1 MSFEALLQNMRK
13 YRPDTSYEAYYEQ
26 ESRLDALGISLP
38 ESARVLEI
46 QAPFAKMS
54 IDILAEVVRPN
65 GWRGEDVDTR
75 LLRRIWRRNNLD
87 TEFQL
92 ALTEMLVSGVAY
104 WLVSPAEDGSVSV
117 RTIDADHATVRLAH
131 DGSPLEGV
139 ILYSRGENR
148 AATYYTPE
156 GATFYEERHGIWRV
170 IGAREDGVMNLL
182 PMVNRSRLGDVYGRS
197 ELAELAPVIDAASRT
212 LTNLQVLQEVS
223 SSPLR
228 LLIGDGAN
236 DALAE
241 YPDAM
246 TATLGKI
253 IAAPA
258 GSDLKQAQ
266 GASLDPFINAFKT
279 YALQI
284 SAMTGIP
291 PSMMGVSSD
300 NNPTSA
306 EALRTAKDRLIARA
320 EGKQRLCS
328 PALEELGETLLHYQ
342 GVDVEPGTLETVW
355 LDAAAPSESAQVA
368 NILQS
373 ASQGIVSAETARDF
387 LQLTPEQLEREA
399 RNDGNGVGEQVN
411 VTDFLSLAEDK
422 GAA

>member
-131 DGSPLEGV
+131 DGSPIEGV
-139 ILYSRGENR
+139 ILYSHGENR

-170 IGAREDGVMNLL
+170 IGAREDGVMNLI

-422 GAA
+422 EAA